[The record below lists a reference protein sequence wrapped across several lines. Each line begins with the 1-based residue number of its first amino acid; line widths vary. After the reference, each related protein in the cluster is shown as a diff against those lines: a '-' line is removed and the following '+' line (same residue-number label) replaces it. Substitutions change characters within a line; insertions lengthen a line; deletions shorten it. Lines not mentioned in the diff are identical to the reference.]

1 MLVKNYFEFLNIK
14 DDTRILDVGCG
25 PGDIAA
31 EIFIPKLNI
40 PPNYYIGVDISENN
54 IANAKKKNEGNPNM
68 AFHQMDFNHLNAE
81 ILKPVQTVIS
91 SNALHWV
98 ETPR

>member
-1 MLVKNYFEFLNIK
+1 MLVKNYFKVLNIK
-14 DDTRILDVGCG
+14 DDSRILDVGCG

-40 PPNYYIGVDISENN
+40 PPNHYIGIDISQNN
-54 IANAKKKNEGNPNM
+54 IKTAKQKHGANPNM
-68 AFHQMDFNHLNAE
+68 EFRVMDFNHLNAE
-81 ILKPVQTVIS
+81 ILTPIQTVIS